1 MNCDKNTRERKVRVR
16 EAGESMSSNTYRHI
30 AQALARG
37 YTDLYYVNMDTDEL
51 VEYYTEDAFG
61 VLKEARRS
69 NDFFEGCVRDAK
81 LYVHPEDQAAFVHT
95 MNREFLLKAFDRS
108 NVCELVYR
116 RIKDGRSFYVK
127 MRISRVEEDSRFI
140 VIAVSDID
148 ELMKKRFIEERIK
161 EERLIY
167 ARLHALTGNFIV
179 VYVVDPETDS
189 YREFSATNDY
199 TELFSQATE
208 GVGFFDKVRDVAR
221 EFNDPVDLDRF
232 LSAFTKENILAEI
245 RRSGIF
251 TLTYRL
257 LMENR
262 PRYVQMSAAIVE
274 EEEGPRLIVGLNDV
288 DAKVRQREHNEEIAR
303 QKEIYDQIT
312 ATLAEQYDT
321 LYYIDLESS
330 TYLEISSTDAYKKL
344 NVPATGNDFFSESRR
359 SIRKYVH
366 PEDQAKAL
374 RLHYKDVMLDNLKDG
389 NSYSLTWR
397 LVVDGQVSHIRHTEI
412 MARDGK
418 HIIVCIRNIDAEVQ
432 AELALKANQKMNVT
446 YTQIAERLAAHYDFI
461 YYIDCSTTDYAEFST
476 KKKSGELK
484 LEEEGSDFFAAARKN
499 MDRLI
504 YSQDRD
510 RIRVF
515 LDKDRL
521 ISGLE
526 GRRQLTEDYRMNL
539 DGGKTQYTRMSVTY
553 SSDQSHFIICIENRD
568 EDVRKEK
575 EHLLQLSMANEM
587 ARRDELTHTK
597 NKTAYHE
604 MENELQRRI
613 EEGCDPFGILVCDI
627 NGLKIINDT
636 KGHRAGDD
644 YIKASCMMVCN
655 IFSHS
660 PVFRIGGDEF
670 VVVLREEDFA
680 NRDHLVSSMKRQ
692 VEENVRVGEGPVVAC
707 GLAQYRPYADT
718 SVEDVFNRADSQM
731 YEEKTRLK
739 EMKLIQESH
748 SLKER
753 TNIRFISEDR
763 RIMLDAL
770 YKAFEVVSDGSYLF
784 LCDMKY
790 DFSRWSKNAVDTY
803 GLPSE
808 YMYGAG
814 DIWENQIHPEDREAY
829 HKGIDEIFSGN
840 AAGHNMQYRA
850 KRVTGEYDVCT
861 CNGIVIRDPSG
872 EPDYFAGSIRN
883 HGIQGHID
891 TLTGLRNQYGFFE
904 DLDSYIKRNSSIS
917 VALFGISRF
926 SEINEMYGYHFG
938 NRVLQLYARKV
949 LEVTGNRGHTYR
961 IDGTKF
967 AVVTNTHSIE
977 ELKTGYDQFR
987 EYLHEDFQV
996 DGRKIMLDLH
1006 LGALRVDSFD
1016 IDSQTVYACL
1026 NYADEESKL
1035 RHQGDLVEFHDNL
1048 NEENRQ
1054 RLEKLHAI
1062 RASIMHGC
1070 EGFYLLY
1077 QPVVDARTEKLLGAE
1092 ALLRWKDDRFGMVPP
1107 DQFIPILES
1116 DPLFPELGEWII
1128 RESILAAK
1136 KIRKRYPEFMI
1147 NVNLSY
1153 TQLEKPD
1160 FVDKV
1165 LRILNELNYPPEH
1178 LCLEVTE
1185 RCRLLDTEL
1194 LKNVVANLKDKGILI
1209 ALDDFGTGFS
1219 SIGILKELPVNII
1232 KIDRS
1237 FVQRIEENEIDR
1249 KIVYTIADLAAVF
1262 SAKVCVEGIETEGM
1276 RDILKSYHVESFQG
1290 YYYAKPLMPE
1300 QFLEWMIRPEGRK
1313 TPGGD
1318 PQHGAGDAG

>member
-1 MNCDKNTRERKVRVR
+1 
-16 EAGESMSSNTYRHI
+16 
-30 AQALARG
+30 
-37 YTDLYYVNMDTDEL
+37 
-51 VEYYTEDAFG
+51 
-61 VLKEARRS
+61 
-69 NDFFEGCVRDAK
+69 
-81 LYVHPEDQAAFVHT
+81 
-95 MNREFLLKAFDRS
+95 
-108 NVCELVYR
+108 
-116 RIKDGRSFYVK
+116 
-127 MRISRVEEDSRFI
+127 
-140 VIAVSDID
+140 
-148 ELMKKRFIEERIK
+148 
-161 EERLIY
+161 
-167 ARLHALTGNFIV
+167 
-179 VYVVDPETDS
+179 
-189 YREFSATNDY
+189 
-199 TELFSQATE
+199 
-208 GVGFFDKVRDVAR
+208 
-221 EFNDPVDLDRF
+221 
-232 LSAFTKENILAEI
+232 
-245 RRSGIF
+245 
-251 TLTYRL
+251 
-257 LMENR
+257 
-262 PRYVQMSAAIVE
+262 
-274 EEEGPRLIVGLNDV
+274 
-288 DAKVRQREHNEEIAR
+288 
-303 QKEIYDQIT
+303 
-312 ATLAEQYDT
+312 
-321 LYYIDLESS
+321 
-330 TYLEISSTDAYKKL
+330 
-344 NVPATGNDFFSESRR
+344 
-359 SIRKYVH
+359 
-366 PEDQAKAL
+366 
-374 RLHYKDVMLDNLKDG
+374 
-389 NSYSLTWR
+389 
-397 LVVDGQVSHIRHTEI
+397 
-412 MARDGK
+412 
-418 HIIVCIRNIDAEVQ
+418 
-432 AELALKANQKMNVT
+432 
-446 YTQIAERLAAHYDFI
+446 
-461 YYIDCSTTDYAEFST
+461 
-476 KKKSGELK
+476 
-484 LEEEGSDFFAAARKN
+484 
-499 MDRLI
+499 
-504 YSQDRD
+504 
-510 RIRVF
+510 
-515 LDKDRL
+515 
-521 ISGLE
+521 
-526 GRRQLTEDYRMNL
+526 
-539 DGGKTQYTRMSVTY
+539 
-553 SSDQSHFIICIENRD
+553 
-568 EDVRKEK
+568 
-575 EHLLQLSMANEM
+575 
-587 ARRDELTHTK
+587 
-597 NKTAYHE
+597 
-604 MENELQRRI
+604 
-613 EEGCDPFGILVCDI
+613 
-627 NGLKIINDT
+627 
-636 KGHRAGDD
+636 
-644 YIKASCMMVCN
+644 
-655 IFSHS
+655 
-660 PVFRIGGDEF
+660 
-670 VVVLREEDFA
+670 
-680 NRDHLVSSMKRQ
+680 
-692 VEENVRVGEGPVVAC
+692 
-707 GLAQYRPYADT
+707 
-718 SVEDVFNRADSQM
+718 
-731 YEEKTRLK
+731 
-739 EMKLIQESH
+739 
-748 SLKER
+748 
-753 TNIRFISEDR
+753 
-763 RIMLDAL
+763 
-770 YKAFEVVSDGSYLF
+770 
-784 LCDMKY
+784 MKY

-904 DLDSYIKRNSSIS
+904 DLDSYIKRNSRIS

-1116 DPLFPELGEWII
+1116 DPLFPELGDWII

-1194 LKNVVANLKDKGILI
+1194 LKNVVANLKDRGILI

-1237 FVQRIEENEIDR
+1237 FVQKIEENEIDR

-1276 RDILKSYHVESFQG
+1276 RDILKGYHVESFQG